1 MTHYDN
7 IDNLKLLDNN
17 LEHILFEIERENTSF
32 FRIARE
38 SHQSLYRAMVQALK
52 GSANLAITGKSSK
65 TRSVKYKF
73 GDSPFMEI
81 HKIEINNCEE
91 AWRYSKPKQC
101 EEPKINESNSFNI
114 EREDFLKSFYDLLA
128 MMQTECYMHQYVIS
142 KSVKV
147 SDYKMRLLERLHE
160 DIRNK
165 YEHFIPTSYYVSIL
179 GLASVSKICIDLAFE
194 LVFESKNIMIGIPD
208 NMRVN
213 MENIILKLQN
223 IIKKEENLMLN
234 NLLYSLP
241 IIALST
247 EYIDYF

>member
-52 GSANLAITGKSSK
+52 GSANLAITGRPSE

-81 HKIEINNCEE
+81 HKIEIDNCEK
-91 AWRYSKPKQC
+91 AWRYSEPEQC
-101 EEPKINESNSFNI
+101 EEPEINENGSFNI

-142 KSVKV
+142 RSVKV

-165 YEHFIPTSYYVSIL
+165 YEHFIPTSYSVSIL

-194 LVFESKNIMIGIPD
+194 LVFESKNITLGIPD
-208 NMRVN
+208 NMKVN
-213 MENIILKLQN
+213 MENIIIKLQN
-223 IIKKEENLMLN
+223 MIKREENVLLN
-234 NLLYSLP
+234 HLLCSLP
-241 IIALST
+241 ITSLSNQ
-247 EYIDYF
+247 YIDYF